1 MRIAVTGRQGQV
13 AQSLAEIGGKADV
26 DIILVGRPDL
36 DLLDPDSILPALETA
51 RPDVIVSA
59 AAYTAVDKAESDKEL
74 AFAVNATGAGA
85 VAKAAAR
92 LGVPVIHLSTDY
104 VFDGSGTR
112 PYLEDD
118 PTGPI
123 SVYGA
128 SKLAGEGLVAAA
140 TPDHVI
146 LRTAWVYSAH
156 GANFVRTML
165 RLGET
170 RDEVSVVADQFGCP
184 TSAHDI
190 ADALVAV
197 ARRVTSDPSLDLRG
211 TFHLTGNG
219 EANWADFAE
228 HIFATAARLGH
239 SPTVVR
245 RIGTADYPTP
255 AKRPAN
261 SRLSGGRL
269 SEVFGIG
276 LPDWRAST
284 ETVVRRLLEAKQGR
298 GT

>member
-13 AQSLAEIGGKADV
+13 ARSLAEIGGKAGV
-26 DIILVGRPDL
+26 EIVLVGRPDL
-36 DLLDPDSILPALETA
+36 DLLDPGSILPALEA
-51 RPDVIVSA
+51 VRPDVIVSA
-59 AAYTAVDKAESDKEL
+59 AAYTAVDKAESEKEQ
-74 AFAVNATGAGA
+74 AFAINAAGAGA

-112 PYLEDD
+112 PYREDD

-128 SKLAGEGLVAAA
+128 SKLVGEGLVAAA

-170 RDEVSVVADQFGCP
+170 RAEVGVVADQFGCP

-190 ADALVAV
+190 ADALMAV
-197 ARRVTSDPSLDLRG
+197 ARRVTGDPLPDLRG
-211 TFHLTGNG
+211 TFHLTGSG
-219 EANWADFAE
+219 EASWSDFAE
-228 HIFATAARLGH
+228 HIFATAVRHGRAPVG
-239 SPTVVR
+239 VR
-245 RIGTADYPTP
+245 RIVTADYPTP

-261 SRLSGGRL
+261 SRLSGGRM
-269 SEVFGIG
+269 SEVFGIR

-284 ETVVRRLLEAKQGR
+284 QTVVRRLLQA
-298 GT
+298 